1 MIVILMGVTGTGKT
15 TVGKVLAEL
24 TGWPF
29 HDADDFHSPANV
41 KKMRSGVPLT
51 DADRWPW
58 LDRLNALLRVAQAK
72 GGSAILGCSALKQ
85 RYRDRLQQGLEDVRW
100 VYLKGDIELIRSRLQ
115 ARKGHYMNPALLQ
128 SQFDALEPPRDALEI
143 EIDAEPAVLAARVV
157 QGLDPKVAPRNSSVT

>member
-15 TVGKVLAEL
+15 TVGKLLAEL

-41 KKMRSGVPLT
+41 EKMRSGVPLT

-58 LDRLNALLRVAQAK
+58 LDSLNALLRAAQAK
-72 GGSAILGCSALKQ
+72 GESAILGCSALKQ

-128 SQFDALEPPRDALEI
+128 SQFDALEPPRDALDI
-143 EIDAEPAVLAARVV
+143 EIDAEPTVLAARVR
-157 QGLDPKVAPRNSSVT
+157 QGLDLKVPGRDSSAA